1 MFFSIDA
8 MMKLPHHRCPQ
19 GVNLVR
25 NYLEIDLDL
34 CLCFTEAG
42 CFNSKQRE
50 VDNRYA
56 KCLTIV
62 DRMAYLGIPSGR
74 TLKKILI
81 ELK

>member
-50 VDNRYA
+50 VDNRYV

-62 DRMAYLGIPSGR
+62 VGWRIWVFPRGERSR
-74 TLKKILI
+74 KF
-81 ELK
+81 